1 MALPPTTE
9 RANDVCGF
17 VAPPFTEDRMT
28 ATAPSPVALLYH
40 FADLDDPRSNHTKRH
55 GLLDLIALTLCAV
68 VSGADAWTDVE
79 TYGVHKCDW
88 LETFLELPN
97 GIPSHDTLGRVFA
110 ALDPAAFQQ
119 CFLSWM
125 HAVVG
130 ASRGKLVAID
140 GKALRYSFD
149 TAKGK
154 SALHLVSAWASA
166 NHLLL
171 GQQAVADKSNEITAI
186 PELLR
191 LLDLQGALVTIDA
204 MGCQKQIAADIVA
217 GGGDY
222 VLAVKENQP
231 ALYTD
236 VQRLFLDGLEDDFA
250 GLEHRSARTIE
261 QGHGRSEERHYH
273 IVAVPEHLAAKHAE
287 FAGLRSLGM
296 VFSERQV
303 GDGPLA
309 CETRFYISSLPAEV
323 KAFARAVRGHWGI
336 ENGLHWVLDMAFGE
350 DASRVRKDHG
360 PENLAWLRRVAL
372 SLLWNEPSADSV
384 KCKRKMAG
392 WDNDYLLQV
401 LLGNSGGS

>member
-1 MALPPTTE
+1 
-9 RANDVCGF
+9 
-17 VAPPFTEDRMT
+17 MT
-28 ATAPSPVALLYH
+28 ATAPAPVSLLAH
-40 FADLDDPRSNHTKRH
+40 FADLDDPRSDHTKLH

-79 TYGVHKCDW
+79 TYGLQKQDW
-88 LETFLELPN
+88 LEAFLDLPN

-110 ALDPAAFQQ
+110 ALDPAAFQR
-119 CFLSWM
+119 CFLGWM

-140 GKALRYSFD
+140 GKALRHSFD
-149 TAKGK
+149 TARGK
-154 SALHLVSAWASA
+154 SAIHLVSAWASA

-186 PELLR
+186 PELLK

-231 ALYTD
+231 TLYAD
-236 VQRLFLDGLEDDFA
+236 VQRVFLDGLADDFA
-250 GLEHRSARTIE
+250 GLEHRYYHAAE
-261 QGHGRSEERHYH
+261 QGHGRTEERHYH
-273 IVAVPEHLAAKHAE
+273 SVAVPEHLAAKHAE
-287 FAGLRSLGM
+287 FAGLRSFGM

-303 GDGPLA
+303 GTGPMV
-309 CETRFYISSLPAEV
+309 CETRFYISSLRPQV
-323 KAFARAVRGHWGI
+323 QVFAGAVRGHWSV
-336 ENGLHWVLDMAFGE
+336 ENHLHWVLDVAFQE

-360 PENLAWLRRVAL
+360 PENLGLVRRIAL
-372 SLLWNEPSADSV
+372 SLLKRAPTKKKVGIA
-384 KCKRKMAG
+384 CKRKQAG
-392 WDNDYLLQV
+392 WNDEFLVQV
-401 LLGNSGGS
+401 LIGEAV